1 MKDKIAFITGAA
13 KGIERA
19 TAVALSASGCRVI
32 LTDIDEKALAETK
45 EKIETKGG
53 QVTTYFLDVSNRD
66 QVIAVHQQALK
77 EHQRI
82 DYFINNAG
90 IGGKLM
96 PLHLTPIEEWQK
108 VMAVDLDSVFYCLQA
123 QINILLPQGGGN
135 IINVASLAGKK
146 GVPLGAPYSAAKHGV
161 IGLTKTA
168 ALEYGAHN
176 IRVNAVC
183 PSFLE
188 TDILD
193 GVPEKVLDFVTN
205 YRVPLKRLGKPEEA
219 AEAILWLLSD
229 KSSFVNG
236 HSLVMD
242 GGMEAG

>member
-13 KGIERA
+13 KGIGRA

-77 EHQRI
+77 EHHRI